1 MVQIAKAEQRAKT
14 ESFLRME
21 NSIVKTS
28 KTTTPSTST
37 SVSTSVS
44 NDNSGVGVGVGV
56 GSSISNMSDGR
67 DKNLPS
73 FWIPSMTPQSNKTK
87 MKKPENTVYC
97 PMSGKPLK
105 ASHFIDVHFTP
116 VNDSS
121 NSKTVFI

>member
-1 MVQIAKAEQRAKT
+1 
-14 ESFLRME
+14 ME

-28 KTTTPSTST
+28 KTTTPSTSSTST
-37 SVSTSVS
+37 SVSASVS